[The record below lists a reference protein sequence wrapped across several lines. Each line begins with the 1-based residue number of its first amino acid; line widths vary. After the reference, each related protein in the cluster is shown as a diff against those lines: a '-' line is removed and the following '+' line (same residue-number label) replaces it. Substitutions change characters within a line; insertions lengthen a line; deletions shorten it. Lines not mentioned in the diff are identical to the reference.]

1 MANWSNLK
9 TTISNIVK
17 SNGTQAITGNSLQS
31 VLLNMVTSLGENCM
45 FAGVATPATTPGTP
59 DGNVFYITTEA
70 GTYTN
75 FNNIV
80 VADGELAIL
89 IWKGAWTKSSMA
101 IATQAKMDEIDQRV
115 NEVNTKLDEMQKGM
129 EDVCAYG
136 VEWDSTVADP
146 TLTRIGNLTLHKSLP
161 IQSQLKGCVANG
173 GTINYYL
180 NPDDWS
186 KKEDG
191 TPSVLDGTDGTVRV
205 EVPRFWGKSGVAGTK
220 RWVKISTVYIDDTWT
235 EIPAM
240 LIDAYRSTTDNTVT
254 ATPKLV
260 SVVNTTTAFRG
271 GGNRTAYDT
280 YLETDPIRTDLGK
293 PRTAM
298 SRATA
303 RTWATNAGSELLCY
317 EYYKWVMFW
326 LPVIE
331 YATFNM
337 QASFNADLTSE
348 GFHQGG
354 LSAGVTNMSSW
365 EFYNRYYSVCPCGY
379 ANELGNFTGAK
390 VIPSTTWEYESTGL
404 TNMASYSRT
413 ANQADMTV
421 ETNKVTITNVK
432 GTNRYMYKTW
442 GYQNGPTVYTISGL
456 AEGQNVI
463 FYTGSTTLATVTA
476 DGDVTVDWPT
486 NVLSDRCIKSS
497 FTGSCNIVISIKSA
511 SNVSVTVTRPAMS
524 IARYRG
530 FENIFGDL
538 WTNMEGII
546 IQGYK
551 DEGTNTYN
559 WKNVY
564 TTTNPEDYGE
574 TETQKAKMKLIS
586 SREVYNSGY
595 IKDFDIQTTGE
606 IVPCANGG
614 GTTTYMCD
622 YHYTGGKDASLRTL
636 LLGGGANN
644 GGYAGLGCFNSGHG
658 VGTAY
663 AYVGFRTLNKIVN

>member
-9 TTISNIVK
+9 TAISNVVK
-17 SNGTQAITGNSLQS
+17 SNGIQGITGNSLQS
-31 VLLNMVTSLGENCM
+31 VMLNMVTKLGENYM

-59 DGNVFYITTEA
+59 DGNVFYITTQA
-70 GTYTN
+70 GTYAN
-75 FNNIV
+75 FNNTV

-89 IWKGAWTKSSMA
+89 MWNGAWTKQSMA
-101 IATQAKMDEIDQRV
+101 IATQAKMEEIDQHV
-115 NEVNTKLDEMQKGM
+115 TEVDAKLNEMQKGM
-129 EDVCAYG
+129 EDVYAYG

-173 GTINYYL
+173 GVINYYL
-180 NPDDWS
+180 HPDDWS

-205 EVPRFWGKSGVAGTK
+205 KVPRFWGKSGVAGTK
-220 RWVKISTVYIDDTWT
+220 RWVKISTVCIDDTWT

-240 LIDAYRSTTDNTVT
+240 LIDAYRPTTDNTVT

-260 SVVNTTTAFRG
+260 SVVNTTAAFRG

-280 YLETDPIRTDLGK
+280 YLETDPVRTDLGK

-298 SRATA
+298 TRAVA
-303 RTWATNAGSELLCY
+303 RTWATNAGSELLNY
-317 EYYKWVMFW
+317 EYYKWIMFW

-337 QASFNADLTSE
+337 QANFNSDLTSE

-354 LSAGVTNMSSW
+354 LSAGVTNISNW
-365 EFYNRYYSVCPCGY
+365 EFYNGNYSVCPCGY

-390 VIPSTTWEYESTGL
+390 VIPQADWVYESTGL
-404 TNMASYSRT
+404 TNMASYSRDT
-413 ANQADMTV
+413 AQADMTA

-432 GTNRYMYKTW
+432 GTNRYMYRTW
-442 GYQNGPTVYTISGL
+442 GYQNGETVYTISGL
-456 AEGQNVI
+456 AEGQDVI
-463 FYTGSTTLATVTA
+463 FYVGGTTVATATA
-476 DGDVTVDWPT
+476 DGDITVNWPT
-486 NVLSDRCIKSS
+486 NNLGDRCIKSS

-511 SNVSVTVTRPAMS
+511 SNVNVTVSRPAMS

-546 IQGYK
+546 IQGYT
-551 DEGTNTYN
+551 DEGTSTYN

-564 TTTNPEDYGE
+564 TTTNPENYGE

-586 SREVYNSGY
+586 SREIHADGY
-595 IKDFDIQTTGE
+595 IKDFDLQTTGE
-606 IVPCANGG
+606 IVPCAVGG
-614 GTTTYMCD
+614 ISTTYMCD
-622 YHYTGGKDASLRTL
+622 YHYTGNKDASLRTL
-636 LLGGGANN
+636 LLGGAVNGGGSGPGCFDSNN
-644 GGYAGLGCFNSGHG
+644 GVGNSSSH
-658 VGTAY
+658 
-663 AYVGFRTLNKIVN
+663 VGFRTLNKIEK

>member
-9 TTISNIVK
+9 TAISNVVK
-17 SNGTQAITGNSLQS
+17 SNGIQGITGDSLQS
-31 VLLNMVTSLGENCM
+31 VMLNMVTKLGENYM

-59 DGNVFYITTEA
+59 DGNVFYITTQA
-70 GTYTN
+70 GTYAN
-75 FNNIV
+75 FNNTV

-89 IWKGAWTKSSMA
+89 MWNGAWTKQSMA
-101 IATQAKMDEIDQRV
+101 IATQAKMEEIDQHV
-115 NEVNTKLDEMQKGM
+115 TEVDAKLNEMQKGM
-129 EDVCAYG
+129 EDVYAYG

-173 GTINYYL
+173 GVINYYL
-180 NPDDWS
+180 HPDDWS

-205 EVPRFWGKSGVAGTK
+205 KVPRFWGKSGVAGTK
-220 RWVKISTVYIDDTWT
+220 RWVKISTVCIDDTWT

-260 SVVNTTTAFRG
+260 SVVNTTAAFRG

-280 YLETDPIRTDLGK
+280 YLETDPVRTDLGK

-298 SRATA
+298 TRAVA
-303 RTWATNAGSELLCY
+303 RTWATNAGSELLNY
-317 EYYKWVMFW
+317 EYYKWIMFW

-337 QASFNADLTSE
+337 QANFNSDLTSE

-354 LSAGVTNMSSW
+354 LSAGVTNMSNW
-365 EFYNRYYSVCPCGY
+365 EFYNGNYSVCPCGY

-390 VIPSTTWEYESTGL
+390 VIPQADWVYESTGL
-404 TNMASYSRT
+404 TNMASYSRDT
-413 ANQADMTV
+413 AQADMTA

-432 GTNRYMYKTW
+432 GTNRYMYRTW
-442 GYQNGPTVYTISGL
+442 GYQNGETVYTISGL
-456 AEGQNVI
+456 AEGQDVI
-463 FYTGSTTLATVTA
+463 FYVGGTTVATATA
-476 DGDVTVDWPT
+476 DGDITVNWPT
-486 NVLSDRCIKSS
+486 NNLGDRCIKSS

-511 SNVSVTVTRPAMS
+511 SNVNVTVSRPAMS

-546 IQGYK
+546 IQGYT
-551 DEGTNTYN
+551 DEGTSTYN

-564 TTTNPEDYGE
+564 TTTNPENYGE

-586 SREVYNSGY
+586 SREIHADGY
-595 IKDFDIQTTGE
+595 TKDFDLQTTGE
-606 IVPCANGG
+606 IVPCAVGG
-614 GTTTYMCD
+614 GSTTYMCD
-622 YHYTGGKDASLRTL
+622 YHYTGNKDASLRTL
-636 LLGGGANN
+636 LLGGSA
-644 GGYAGLGCFNSGHG
+644 GCFASGFG
-658 VGTAY
+658 VGFSGTD
-663 AYVGFRTLNKIVN
+663 VGFRTLNKIEK

>member
-9 TTISNIVK
+9 TAISNVVK
-17 SNGTQAITGNSLQS
+17 SNGIQGITGNSLQS
-31 VLLNMVTSLGENCM
+31 VMLNMVTKLGENYM

-59 DGNVFYITTEA
+59 DGNVFYITTQA
-70 GTYTN
+70 GTYAN
-75 FNNIV
+75 FNNTV

-89 IWKGAWTKSSMA
+89 MWNGAWTKQSMA
-101 IATQAKMDEIDQRV
+101 IATQAKMEEIDQHV
-115 NEVNTKLDEMQKGM
+115 TEVDAKLNEMQKGM
-129 EDVCAYG
+129 EDVYAYG

-173 GTINYYL
+173 GVINYYL
-180 NPDDWS
+180 HPDDWS

-205 EVPRFWGKSGVAGTK
+205 KVPRFWGKSGVAGTK
-220 RWVKISTVYIDDTWT
+220 RWVKISTVCIDDTWT

-260 SVVNTTTAFRG
+260 SVVNTTAAFRG

-293 PRTAM
+293 PRTVTN
-298 SRATA
+298 RATA
-303 RTWATNAGSELLCY
+303 RTWATNAGSELICY
-317 EYYKWVMFW
+317 EYYKWIMFW

-337 QASFNADLTSE
+337 QADFNSDLTSE

-354 LSAGVTNMSSW
+354 LSAGVTNMSNL
-365 EFYNRYYSVCPCGY
+365 EFYNGNYSVCPCGY

-390 VIPSTTWEYESTGL
+390 VIPQADWVYESTGL
-404 TNMASYSRT
+404 TNMASYSRDT
-413 ANQADMTV
+413 AQADMTA

-432 GTNRYMYKTW
+432 GTNRYMYRTW
-442 GYQNGPTVYTISGL
+442 GYQNGETVYTISGL
-456 AEGQNVI
+456 AEGQDVI
-463 FYTGSTTLATVTA
+463 FYVGGTTVATATA
-476 DGDVTVDWPT
+476 DGDITVNWPT
-486 NVLSDRCIKSS
+486 NNLGDRCIKSS

-511 SNVSVTVTRPAMS
+511 SNVNVTVSRPAMS

-546 IQGYK
+546 IQGYT
-551 DEGTNTYN
+551 DEGTSTYN

-564 TTTNPEDYGE
+564 TTTNPENYGE

-586 SREVYNSGY
+586 SREIHVDGY
-595 IKDFDIQTTGE
+595 TKDFDLQTTGE
-606 IVPCANGG
+606 IVPCAVGG
-614 GTTTYMCD
+614 GSTTYMCD
-622 YHYTGGKDASLRTL
+622 YHYTGNKDASLRTL
-636 LLGGGANN
+636 LLGGHAY
-644 GGYAGLGCFNSGHG
+644 GGFSGPGCFYSDHG
-658 VGTAY
+658 VGLSSTL
-663 AYVGFRTLNKIVN
+663 VGFRTLNKIEK

>member
-9 TTISNIVK
+9 TAISNVVK
-17 SNGTQAITGNSLQS
+17 SNGIQGITGDSLQS
-31 VLLNMVTSLGENCM
+31 VMLNMVTKLGENYM

-59 DGNVFYITTEA
+59 DGNVFYITTQA
-70 GTYTN
+70 GTYAN
-75 FNNIV
+75 FNNTV

-89 IWKGAWTKSSMA
+89 MWNGAWTKQSMA
-101 IATQAKMDEIDQRV
+101 IATQAKMEEIDQHV
-115 NEVNTKLDEMQKGM
+115 TEVDAKLNEMQKGM
-129 EDVCAYG
+129 EDVYAYG

-173 GTINYYL
+173 GVINYYL
-180 NPDDWS
+180 HPDDWS

-205 EVPRFWGKSGVAGTK
+205 KVPRFWGKSGVAGTK
-220 RWVKISTVYIDDTWT
+220 RWVKISTVCIDDTWT

-260 SVVNTTTAFRG
+260 SVVNTTAAFRG
-271 GGNRTAYDT
+271 GGNRPAYDT
-280 YLETDPIRTDLGK
+280 YLETDPVRTDLGK

-298 SRATA
+298 TRAVA
-303 RTWATNAGSELLCY
+303 RTWATNAGSELLNY
-317 EYYKWVMFW
+317 EYYKWIMFW

-337 QASFNADLTSE
+337 QANFNSDLTSE

-354 LSAGVTNMSSW
+354 LSAGVTNMSNW
-365 EFYNRYYSVCPCGY
+365 EFYNGNYSVCPCGY

-390 VIPSTTWEYESTGL
+390 VIPQADWVYESTGL
-404 TNMASYSRT
+404 TNMAFYSRDT
-413 ANQADMTV
+413 AQADMTA

-432 GTNRYMYKTW
+432 GTNRYMYRTW
-442 GYQNGPTVYTISGL
+442 GYQNGETVYTISGL
-456 AEGQNVI
+456 AEGQDVI
-463 FYTGSTTLATVTA
+463 FYVGGTTVATATA
-476 DGDVTVDWPT
+476 DGDITVNWPT
-486 NVLSDRCIKSS
+486 NNLGDRCIKSS

-511 SNVSVTVTRPAMS
+511 SNVNATVSRPAMS

-546 IQGYK
+546 IQDYT
-551 DEGTNTYN
+551 DEGTSTYN

-564 TTTNPEDYGE
+564 TTTNPENYGE

-586 SREVYNSGY
+586 SREIHADGY
-595 IKDFDIQTTGE
+595 TKDFDLQTTGE
-606 IVPCANGG
+606 IVPCAVGG
-614 GTTTYMCD
+614 GSTTYMCD
-622 YHYTGGKDASLRTL
+622 YHYTGNKDASLRTL
-636 LLGGGANN
+636 LLGGSA
-644 GGYAGLGCFNSGHG
+644 YAGLSGPGCFNSSSG
-658 VGTAY
+658 VSYSSAD
-663 AYVGFRTLNKIVN
+663 VGFRTLNKIEK

>member
-9 TTISNIVK
+9 TAISNIVK
-17 SNGTQAITGNSLQS
+17 SNDSQAITGQSLQS
-31 VLLNMVTSLGENCM
+31 VLLNMVTSLGENYM

-59 DGNVFYITTEA
+59 DGNVFYITVQA

-89 IWKGAWTKSSMA
+89 IWKEAWAKQSMA
-101 IATQAKMDEIDQRV
+101 IATQAKMDEIDQHV
-115 NEVNTKLDEMQKGM
+115 NEVDAKLNEMQKGM
-129 EDVCAYG
+129 EDVYAYG

-173 GTINYYL
+173 GVINYYL
-180 NPDDWS
+180 HPDDWS

-205 EVPRFWGKSGVAGTK
+205 HTPRFWGKSGVAGTK
-220 RWVKISTVYIDDTWT
+220 RWVKISTVCIDDTWT

-240 LIDAYRSTTDNTVT
+240 LIDAYRSTTDNTVS

-280 YLETDPIRTDLGK
+280 YLETDPVRTDLGK

-303 RTWATNAGSELLCY
+303 RTWATNAGSELLNY
-317 EYYKWVMFW
+317 EYYKWIMFW

-337 QASFNADLTSE
+337 QANFNANLTSE

-354 LSAGVTNMSSW
+354 LGVGVTNMSYW
-365 EFYNRYYSVCPCGY
+365 DYYNGFYSVCPCGY
-379 ANELGNFTGAK
+379 ANSLGNFTGTK
-390 VIPSTTWEYESTGL
+390 VIPQASWIYNSVGT
-404 TNMASYSRT
+404 TNMASYSRD
-413 ANQADMTV
+413 AAQADMSA
-421 ETNKVTITNVK
+421 ETNKVTITNIK
-432 GTNRYMYKTW
+432 STNRYMYRPFAHQ
-442 GYQNGPTVYTISGL
+442 GGETVYTISGL
-456 AEGQNVI
+456 TEGQDVI
-463 FYTGSTTLATVTA
+463 FYIGSTTVATATA
-476 DGDVTVDWPT
+476 DGDITVNWPI
-486 NVLSDRCIKSS
+486 NNLGDRCIKSS

-511 SNVSVTVTRPAMS
+511 SNVDVTITRPAMS

-538 WTNMEGII
+538 WTNIEGII
-546 IQGYK
+546 IQGYT
-551 DEGTNTYN
+551 DEGTSTYN

-564 TTTNPEDYGE
+564 TTTNPENYGE

-586 SREVYNSGY
+586 SREVHTNGY
-595 IKDFDIQTTGE
+595 VKDFDLQTTGE
-606 IVPCANGG
+606 IVPCAVGG
-614 GTTTYMCD
+614 GSTTYMCD

-636 LLGGGANN
+636 LLGGTAYDGGA
-644 GGYAGLGCFNSGHG
+644 AGLGYFNSIYG
-658 VGTAY
+658 VGSSY
-663 AYVGFRTLNKIVN
+663 ADVGFRTLNKIEK